1 MCARGCERVCPS
13 LEGTVPAVALAVS
26 AALVVSATSTSS
38 MYYAQRVTA
47 LRIAH
52 CSFEALL

>member
-1 MCARGCERVCPS
+1 LTPELAFT
-13 LEGTVPAVALAVS
+13 GTVPAVALAVS
-26 AALVVSATSTSS
+26 AALVVSATSS